1 MAVDLETV
9 AEVIVLDDPTIIHSE
24 GYPSVEIDL
33 NGLEVH
39 TEEKNTTNDLVRGV
53 AASFA

>member
-1 MAVDLETV
+1 MAVDLESV

-24 GYPSVEIDL
+24 DYPSVEIDL

-39 TEEKNTTNDLVRGV
+39 TEERNTTKALVRGV

>member
-39 TEEKNTTNDLVRGV
+39 TEEMNTTKALVRGV